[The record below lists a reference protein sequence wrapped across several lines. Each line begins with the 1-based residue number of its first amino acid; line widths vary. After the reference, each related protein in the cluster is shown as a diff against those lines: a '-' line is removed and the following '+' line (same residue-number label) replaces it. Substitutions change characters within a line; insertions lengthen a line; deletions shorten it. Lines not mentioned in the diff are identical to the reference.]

1 MYFQL
6 QAVTTNLY
14 SIAMGE
20 PNNTLISYGIA
31 TVIFLPLVLVST
43 LVYEGGFLAICIC
56 TSIHLLL
63 RFLVAITCVHLK
75 SAFSEAN
82 KMTFFRRETF
92 QNYGYQLK
100 LGLATLLFKVPG
112 WWMSDLMYFFA
123 IGISE
128 EAQGA

>member
-1 MYFQL
+1 
-6 QAVTTNLY
+6 
-14 SIAMGE
+14 MGKA
-20 PNNTLISYGIA
+20 NIILITYGVA

-43 LVYEGGFLAICIC
+43 LVYDGGFLAICIC
-56 TSIHLLL
+56 TAIHLLL
-63 RFLVAITCVHLK
+63 RFLVALTCIQLK

-82 KMTFFRRETF
+82 KMSFFRRETF

-123 IGISE
+123 MGISE